1 MKQSSENFNSIQDVP
16 FQDYSRMRGK
26 KGPPALKSV
35 TPILQFLIF
44 KTFSESLKIAIIKIF
59 TILMMSVKM
68 TTLSLLKAK
77 VF

>member
-16 FQDYSRMRGK
+16 FQDYSQMRGK
-26 KGPPALKSV
+26 KGPPALKYV

-44 KTFSESLKIAIIKIF
+44 ETFSESLNIAIIKIF